1 MVGFDRAE
9 LKAALQAGN
18 IPASEDKIEQL
29 DNVLRALGRHY
40 RAREAACEQ
49 DLNAQLVRL
58 EKSTK
63 FIASLWEIAPV
74 FYAFDPETPKIIR
87 RLSEA
92 AEQAIEFLKHE
103 KGRRKVRGDDP
114 ETKLFMDLRDIYV
127 GLSGNTG
134 ISEDGPL
141 HRFAH
146 ACAKLIDVTITLP
159 QAQSLRKAL
168 KRRATAPSN
177 FRLQQE
183 GQ

>member
-9 LKAALQAGN
+9 LKAAFQAGN
-18 IPASEDKIEQL
+18 IPPSEDKIEHL
-29 DNVLRALGRHY
+29 DHVLRTLGRQY

-49 DLNAQLVRL
+49 DLNAQLARL
-58 EKSTK
+58 EESKYCL
-63 FIASLWEIAPV
+63 ANLWDVTPV
-74 FYAFDPETPKIIR
+74 FYAFDPEIATIIR
-87 RLSEA
+87 RLSDA
-92 AEQAIEFLKHE
+92 AERAVDFLKQE
-103 KGRRKVRGDDP
+103 KWRRRVRGDDP

-141 HRFAH
+141 HRFAN